1 MIRMRALFV
10 ASVLCFLIIACKKDS
25 DPAPNNPN
33 NPNNGTDSTDTTDP
47 NELEAASLDSFLQ
60 SNNFQLARYYSDT
73 AIDYDETDSV
83 VKSETDL
90 WSYVS
95 PWLKDDI
102 YTFGTDGNVT
112 INQNDDKIPS
122 DSTATLTRPYA
133 VVADDE
139 GVKFTFLTNDYMAL
153 DYRLIS
159 RSDTSLTVSA
169 FWNGHTV
176 KSDYKVV
183 Q

>member
-1 MIRMRALFV
+1 MRALFV
-10 ASVLCFLIIACKKDS
+10 ASVFCFLIMACKKDS

-47 NELEAASLDSFLQ
+47 NELQAASLDSFLQ
-60 SNNFQLARYYSDT
+60 SNTFQLARYYSDT
-73 AIDYDETDSV
+73 AIDYIETDTV

-90 WSYVS
+90 WPYVS
-95 PWLKDDI
+95 SWLKDDL

-112 INQNDDKIPS
+112 INQNDNKMPS
-122 DSTATLTRPYA
+122 DSSATITRPYA

-153 DYRLIS
+153 DYRLVAM
-159 RSDTSLTVSA
+159 SDTSLTVSA
-169 FWNGHTV
+169 LWNGHVV